1 MALIARIAW
10 RNIQRHKGKS
20 LVIGLILFLG
30 ALIMTV
36 GNGVV
41 SGMERGLR
49 EGIINRF
56 TGHIVV
62 ISDKQEQDNVIFT
75 PLGKDVQVIAGYE
88 KIKHILQTS
97 DYIHKFLPVGKG
109 MTLIVNENGDVSYG
123 LVLGVNFEEYQK
135 MFMNNVKLVEGAF
148 LGKDDRGILITSG
161 NRKRFY
167 DELDFWLMP
176 EGAKLNDKNLTD
188 EAVKLKDSLD
198 VKNDIVLMGSSME
211 NTTMDLRL
219 KVKGVVKYEYL
230 DDYWKNFNI
239 IDIESFREAFQYV
252 TASDAAV
259 NIPKEKRKLLE
270 AENLDSLFE
279 DTVVTKAGA
288 REKKYEISELIG
300 KKAARKKSGIDSGAY
315 NLIFVKLKKGESIE
329 RSLRKLN
336 HAFKAAGAEVRAVPW
351 GNAVGQLAD
360 MATIMRGATIG
371 FVMLIFFVAV
381 IIIMNT
387 LSMTALERVS
397 EIGMMRAVGAQK
409 SFISGMFLGETA
421 IISFVF
427 GGAGIMAGGICIFIL
442 NLLHITTENNILE
455 LLFGGNV
462 LRPTLGFLDIMIGII
477 ELALVTI
484 IAAAYP
490 LRVARRITPLDAVTR
505 D

>member
-1 MALIARIAW
+1 MALIARISW

-20 LVIGLILFLG
+20 LVIGVILFLG
-30 ALIMTV
+30 ALIMTI

-56 TGHIVV
+56 TGQIVI
-62 ISDKQEQDNVIFT
+62 ISGKQEEDNVIFT
-75 PLGKDVQVIAGYE
+75 PLGKDVQVITDYG
-88 KIKHILQTS
+88 KIRHILETS
-97 DYIHKFLPVGKG
+97 TYIHKFLPVGKG
-109 MTLIVNENGDVSYG
+109 MTLIVNENGDVSYA

-135 MFMNNVKLVEGAF
+135 MFMDNVKLVEGAF
-148 LGKDDRGILITSG
+148 LKKNDRGILVTSG
-161 NRKRFY
+161 NRKRIY

-176 EGAKLNDKNLTD
+176 EGAKLNNKNLTD
-188 EAVKLKDSLD
+188 EAVKHKDALEM
-198 VKNDIVLMGSSME
+198 KNDIVIMGSSME

-219 KVKGVVKYEYL
+219 KVKGVIKYEYL

-259 NIPKEKRKLLE
+259 KIPKEKQKLLE
-270 AENLDSLFE
+270 TENLDSLFE
-279 DTVVTKAGA
+279 NTVVTKSGTS
-288 REKKYEISELIG
+288 EKKYQISELVG
-300 KKAARKKSGIDSGAY
+300 KKAVQKKANIDSGAY
-315 NLIFVKLKKGESIE
+315 NLIYVKLKKGEDIE
-329 RSLRKLN
+329 QSLQKLN
-336 HAFKAAGAEVRAVPW
+336 RAFKAAGAEARAVSW
-351 GNAVGQLAD
+351 ENAVGQLAD
-360 MATIMRGATIG
+360 LATIMRGATMG
-371 FVMLIFFVAV
+371 FVMLIFFVAI

-387 LSMTALERVS
+387 LSMAALERVS

-409 SFISGMFLGETA
+409 SFISRMFLGETA

-427 GGAGIMAGGICIFIL
+427 GGAGIIAGGICIYIL

-462 LRPTLGFLDIMIGII
+462 LRPTLGLLDIMTGVI

>member
-10 RNIQRHKGKS
+10 RNIQRHRGKS
-20 LVIGLILFLG
+20 LVIGIILFLG
-30 ALIMTV
+30 ALIMTI

-49 EGIINRF
+49 DGIINRF
-56 TGHIVV
+56 TGQIVV
-62 ISDKQEQDNVIFT
+62 ISGRQEQDNVIFT
-75 PLGKDVQVIAGYE
+75 PLGKDVQVITGYE
-88 KIKHILQTS
+88 KIKHALETS
-97 DYIHKFLPVGKG
+97 GYVDKFIPVGKG
-109 MTLIVNENGDVSYG
+109 LTLVLNENGDVGYS

-148 LGKDDRGILITSG
+148 LNKDDRGILITSG

-167 DELDFWLMP
+167 DELDFWFMP
-176 EGAKLNDKNLTD
+176 EGVKLNDKNLTD
-188 EAVKLKDSLD
+188 EALKYKDRLD

-219 KVKGVVKYEYL
+219 KVKGIVKYEYL

-259 NIPKEKRKLLE
+259 NIPSYQRKLLE
-270 AENLDSLFE
+270 TDNLDSLFE
-279 DTVVTKAGA
+279 DNVVTKAGA
-288 REKKYEISELIG
+288 GNKKYEIAELIG
-300 KKAARKKSGIDSGAY
+300 KRAARKKPGIDSGAY
-315 NLIFVKLKKGESIE
+315 NIIFVKLKKGGSIE
-329 RSLRKLN
+329 KSLRKLN
-336 HAFKAAGAEVRAVPW
+336 DAFKAAGAEARAVPW

-360 MATIMRGATIG
+360 LAMIMRGATIG

-387 LSMTALERVS
+387 LSMAALERVS

-409 SFISGMFLGETA
+409 SFISGMFFAETA
-421 IISFVF
+421 VISSVF
-427 GGAGIMAGGICIFIL
+427 GGAGIIAGGICISIL
-442 NLLHITTENNILE
+442 NLLHITTDNNILE

-462 LRPTLGFLDIMIGII
+462 LRPTLGFFDIMIGVI
-477 ELALVTI
+477 ELAVVTV

-490 LRVARRITPLDAVTR
+490 LTVARRITPLDAVTR